1 MVNKIV
7 RIRTGCVVVIDII
20 DAILLCFGGLFVLVV
35 RSFDLCGNNV
45 FWSQT
50 SNFAHYKNSLR
61 TDQRSDRRTNGLT
74 HGQTL
79 L

>member
-20 DAILLCFGGLFVLVV
+20 DAILLCFGCLFVLVV
-35 RSFDLCGNNV
+35 HSFDLCGNNV

-50 SNFAHYKNSLR
+50 LNFAHYKNLLR